1 MRQTLIAL
9 AAVAVIALAGSEARA
24 DIVTYTS
31 FGDFQSAANA
41 AGILNIENVL
51 TPGTVTGLSVAGFTN
66 QTNTQVNVS
75 SNTPLT
81 AEEANGQ
88 ARFSGANGT
97 TFNQFTIALPG
108 NTAFRALAFNLNEL
122 GNPCSQQNPCTLT
135 FQVTG
140 NIGPNEG
147 TQTITYTGG
156 SGFIGF
162 LALEGQ
168 SLTSVT
174 LSSGITLEDIS
185 QVRIGGFDAAAV
197 PEPATMLLLGT
208 GLVGIA
214 AKARRRRKV

>member
-1 MRQTLIAL
+1 M
-9 AAVAVIALAGSEARA
+9 
-24 DIVTYTS
+24 YKNTS
-31 FGDFQSAANA
+31 Q
-41 AGILNIENVL
+41 
-51 TPGTVTGLSVAGFTN
+51 
-66 QTNTQVNVS
+66 
-75 SNTPLT
+75 
-81 AEEANGQ
+81 
-88 ARFSGANGT
+88 
-97 TFNQFTIALPG
+97 
-108 NTAFRALAFNLNEL
+108 NEL

-147 TQTITYTGG
+147 TQTIAYTGG

-168 SLTSVT
+168 SITSVS

-214 AKARRRRKV
+214 ARARRRRKA

>member
-9 AAVAVIALAGSEARA
+9 AAAAVIALAGSEARA
-24 DIVTYTS
+24 DVVTYTS
-31 FGDFQSAANA
+31 FGDFQAAANA
-41 AGILNIENVL
+41 AGILEIQNVL
-51 TPGTVTGLSVAGFTN
+51 TSGVSTGTTVTGFTN
-66 QTNTQVNVS
+66 QTNTPVDVS
-75 SNTPLT
+75 SPQGLT
-81 AEEANGQ
+81 TSSAEGQ
-88 ARFSGANGT
+88 ARFAASGAS
-97 TFNQFTIALPG
+97 FNQFTIGLQSG
-108 NTAFRALAFNLNEL
+108 GAFRALAFNLNEL

-135 FQVTG
+135 FQVIG

-147 TQTITYTGG
+147 TQTIAYTGG

-168 SLTSVT
+168 SITSVS

-214 AKARRRRKV
+214 ARARRRRKV